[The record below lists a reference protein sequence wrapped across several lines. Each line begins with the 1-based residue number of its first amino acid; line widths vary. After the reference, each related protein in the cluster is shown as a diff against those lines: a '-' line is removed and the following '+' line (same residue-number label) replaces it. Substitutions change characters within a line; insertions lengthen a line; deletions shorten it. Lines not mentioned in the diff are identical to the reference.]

1 MGEQFWMVWRED
13 GVPDGG
19 TVSDG
24 LREDGESDDGGTVLD
39 GLTEDGES
47 DGGTVS
53 DGLREDGDS
62 V

>member
-1 MGEQFWMVWRED
+1 MS
-13 GVPDGG
+13 DGG

-24 LREDGESDDGGTVLD
+24 LR
-39 GLTEDGES
+39 EDGES

-53 DGLREDGDS
+53 DGLREDGESEGRWS